1 MHCVSQS
8 WLAEVQNRKGTEG
21 GLHCGESSQ
30 WVGCPTKDFE
40 WGEGDQAAK
49 LGSKLAKK
57 RNQQEIESLQLAL
70 RALSHRELGGGRVY
84 QYQIEKK

>member
-30 WVGCPTKDFE
+30 WVGCPTKGFE
-40 WGEGDQAAK
+40 WGEGERAAK

-57 RNQQEIESLQLAL
+57 RNQQEIESLQWVGFEGFESPGAGWWQ
-70 RALSHRELGGGRVY
+70 S
-84 QYQIEKK
+84 I